1 MALKAVRRIPAS
13 QVQDRLGRIVEEVAA
28 TGEPVIIQ
36 KRGDDQAAI
45 ISLGDFRKLQP
56 DEDASPASE
65 RERVRAAL
73 RAAGLL
79 SEPTAE
85 MCEQAAEYNARHS
98 PEEQER
104 ILAELR
110 SLRLD
115 PPLSQII
122 LDNRNWGPMIEQ
134 GDEE

>member
-1 MALKAVRRIPAS
+1 MALRTVKRIPAT
-13 QVQDRLGRIVEEVAA
+13 QAQDRLGRIVDEVAA
-28 TGEPVIIQ
+28 TGEPIIIQ
-36 KRGDDQAAI
+36 KWGDDQVAI
-45 ISLGDFRKLQP
+45 VSLGDFQRLQP
-56 DEDASPASE
+56 AEEAPPTSE
-65 RERVRAAL
+65 RERVRAVL

-85 MCEQAAEYNARHS
+85 EVAEVKAWEAEHP

-115 PPLSQII
+115 PPLSEII
-122 LDNRNWGPMIEQ
+122 LRNR
-134 GDEE
+134 DRD

>member
-1 MALKAVRRIPAS
+1 MALKAVRRMPTS
-13 QVQDRLGRIVEEVAA
+13 QVQNRLGRIVEEVAT
-28 TGEPVIIQ
+28 TGEPVIVQ

-56 DEDASPASE
+56 EEEAPPTSE

-79 SEPTAE
+79 SEPTAQE
-85 MCEQAAEYNARHS
+85 VARVKAWEAEHP

-115 PPLSQII
+115 PPLSEII
-122 LDNRNWGPMIEQ
+122 LRNRDPELG
-134 GDEE
+134 